1 MNNKSI
7 LRPFFTFLFL
17 LSIVGFVN
25 AQSATGYVLNKEG
38 EPVPFA
44 NIFVKQIQT
53 GTSANFEGKY
63 YLGLPAKGEYDFV
76 ISAVGYESLTYNLNI
91 EEEDIIK
98 DFRLEDSNIEL
109 EEIVVKASKRDP
121 AYAIIQKVIDNKKD
135 YLASIKS
142 FKTNVYVKAK
152 EEIETIEKEGK
163 KQKKEEKDK
172 LVQFDTNGEPEDPFE
187 KAQKEAQAEQDKF
200 LASLN
205 LVEMEVEV
213 NYQFPKKYREE
224 RTAYKLYGSKH
235 GLFIP
240 RFEETDFN
248 FYRNMVQLEGIAE
261 TPLISPISRT
271 SIVSYKYK
279 LIESKE
285 ENGILVHKIKVIP
298 RKVGNSTCSG
308 HIYINEGIWN
318 INRLDFSFSK
328 GGLKFFDAFRLKQNY
343 EKLADGTWIPTRQE
357 MIYETKQGKSKT
369 FKGNTTLLYSNYQ
382 NNFEFP
388 EKFFGS
394 EVVITT
400 KDAYEKDSLY
410 WNNSRPEPL
419 TIEEVKLV
427 QIRDSIEVYHDSP
440 AYKDSMQTLYNKIK
454 PVEVLWDGVGF
465 RNYTKKQE
473 LYIGSIPAF
482 LNFEVIGGWRLGPYV
497 SWFRRWENG
506 KILRTS
512 ISPNIGLRNKDI
524 QGDFDAWFQYNPHKL
539 ASMSLELQRDFA
551 SINPYDAFLNQLSVS
566 NYILHDAA
574 EFRHRFEIVNG
585 LFLYTGF
592 SISDRQSIA
601 NLDSYTFLNDLI
613 ENQPDPI
620 DFNPYQAFIS
630 HINLSYTPGQKFM
643 TEPNRKIVLGSKW
656 PTFSIEHKKGW
667 KGILSS
673 DIDFDYLEFG
683 IQQDVTFGAFGNSK
697 YTLISGQFLNTKDL
711 EFIDLKRFRE
721 SDPILYSDPLY
732 SFQSLDTALATTNV
746 FFEAHHIHHFNGALI
761 NNVPLLKKT
770 RIRTVVGGGFLYVKD
785 SNFRHE
791 EVFLG
796 LERVF
801 KLGARRRLR
810 LGFYGVLAN
819 SNISQKTDA
828 NWKISI
834 DVIDTWKK
842 DWSF

>member
-1 MNNKSI
+1 MNNTSI
-7 LRPFFTFLFL
+7 FRSFFTLLFL
-17 LSIVGFVN
+17 LCVVSFIN
-25 AQSATGYVLNKEG
+25 AQSATGYVLSKTG
-38 EPVPFA
+38 EPIPFA
-44 NIFVKQIQT
+44 NIFVKQIQS

-76 ISAVGYESLTYNLNI
+76 VSAVGYESLTYNLNI

-98 DFRLEDSNIEL
+98 DFKLEDSNIEL

-121 AYAIIQKVIDNKKD
+121 AYAIIQQVIDNKKD

-152 EEIETIEKEGK
+152 EEIKTIDKKGK
-163 KQKKEEKDK
+163 KPRKEEKDELVK
-172 LVQFDTNGEPEDPFE
+172 LDSNGEPEDPFE
-187 KAQKEAQAEQDKF
+187 TAKKEAQEEQNKF

-261 TPLISPISRT
+261 VPLISPISRT
-271 SIVSYKYK
+271 SILSYKYK

-285 ENGILVHKIKVIP
+285 ENGLLVHKIKVIP
-298 RKVGNSTCSG
+298 KKVGNATCSG

-318 INRLDFSFSK
+318 INRLDFNFSK
-328 GGLKFFDAFRLKQNY
+328 GGLKFFDAFRLKQDY

-357 MIYETKQGKSKT
+357 MIYETKEGKSKT
-369 FKGNTTLLYSNYQ
+369 FKGNTTLLYSDYQ

-394 EVVITT
+394 EVVVTT

-419 TIEEVKLV
+419 TSEEVKLV

-440 AYKDSMQTLYNKIK
+440 AYKDSMQLLYNKVK
-454 PVEVLWDGVGF
+454 PVEVLWEGIGF
-465 RNYTKKQE
+465 RDYTKKQE
-473 LYIGSIPAF
+473 LYIGSIPNL
-482 LNFEVIGGWRLGPYV
+482 LNFEVVGGWRLGPYV

-506 KILRTS
+506 KVLRTS
-512 ISPNIGLRNKDI
+512 INPDIGLKNKDL
-524 QGDFDAWFQYNPHKL
+524 QGDFDIWFRYNPHKL
-539 ASMSLELQRDFA
+539 ASIYFEIERNFA
-551 SINPYDAFLNQLSVS
+551 SINPYDAFINQLSVS
-566 NYILHDAA
+566 NYILHNAG
-574 EFRHRFEIVNG
+574 ELRHRFEIVNG
-585 LFLYTGF
+585 LYLYTSF
-592 SISDRQSIA
+592 SLSDRKSIT
-601 NLDSYTFLNDLI
+601 NLDSYTFLNNLI
-613 ENQPDPI
+613 ENQPEPLDFDP
-620 DFNPYQAFIS
+620 FQAFIT
-630 HINLSYTPGQKFM
+630 HTNLSYTPGQKFM
-643 TEPNRKIVLGSKW
+643 TEPNRKIVLSSKW
-656 PTFSIEHKKGW
+656 PTFSVEHKKGW
-667 KGILSS
+667 NGILGS
-673 DIDFDYLEFG
+673 DINFDYLEFG
-683 IQQDVTFGAFGNSK
+683 IQQDVTFGTFGNSK

-711 EFIDLKRFRE
+711 RFIDLKRFRE
-721 SDPILYSDPLY
+721 SDPILYSGPLH
-732 SFQSLDTALATTNV
+732 SFQSLDTALTTANI
-746 FFEAHHIHHFNGALI
+746 FIEAHHIHHFNGALI
-761 NNVPLLKKT
+761 NNIPLLKKT
-770 RIRTVVGGGFLYVKD
+770 RIRTVLGGGFLYVKD
-785 SNFRHE
+785 INLRHE

-796 LERVF
+796 LERIF

-810 LGFYGVLAN
+810 LGVYGVVAN
-819 SNISQKTDA
+819 SNISQADT

-834 DVIDTWKK
+834 DVIDTWSK

>member
-1 MNNKSI
+1 
-7 LRPFFTFLFL
+7 
-17 LSIVGFVN
+17 
-25 AQSATGYVLNKEG
+25 LNKTG
-38 EPVPFA
+38 EPIPYA
-44 NIFVKQIQT
+44 NIFVKQIQS
-53 GTSANFEGKY
+53 GTSADFEGKY

-76 ISAVGYESLTYNLNI
+76 ITAVGYETLTYNLNI

-98 DFRLEDSNIEL
+98 DFRMEESNIEL
-109 EEIVVKASKRDP
+109 EEVVVKASKRDP

-142 FKTNVYVKAK
+142 FKTDVYVKAK
-152 EEIETIEKEGK
+152 EEIESIEKKNK
-163 KQKKEEKDK
+163 KPAKENNDELTK
-172 LVQFDTNGEPEDPFE
+172 LDENGEPEDPFE
-187 KAQKEAQAEQDKF
+187 VAKKKAEEEQNKF

-205 LVEMEVEV
+205 LIEMEVEV

-224 RTAYKLYGSKH
+224 RTAYKLYGSKA

-248 FYRNMVQLEGIAE
+248 FYRNMVQLNGIAE

-298 RKVGNSTCSG
+298 RKVGNATCSG

-318 INRLDFSFSK
+318 INRLDFKFSK
-328 GGLKFFDAFRLKQNY
+328 GGLKFFDEFRLKQDY

-382 NNFEFP
+382 NNYEFP

-394 EVVITT
+394 EVVVTT

-410 WNNSRPEPL
+410 WNSSRPEPL
-419 TIEEVKLV
+419 TEEEVKLV

-440 AYKDSMQTLYNKIK
+440 AYKDSMQELYNKIR
-454 PVEVLWDGVGF
+454 PIEILWEGVGF
-465 RNYTKKQE
+465 RDYTKKQQ
-473 LYIGSIPAF
+473 LYIGSLPS
-482 LNFEVIGGWRLGPYV
+482 LLGFEVIGGWRLGPYV
-497 SWFRRWENG
+497 SWFKRWENG

-512 ISPNIGLRNKDI
+512 INPDIGIKNKDL
-524 QGDFDAWFQYNPHKL
+524 QGDFDAWFRYNPHKL
-539 ASMSLELQRDFA
+539 ATLSFEIQRDFA
-551 SINPYDAFLNQLSVS
+551 SINPYDAFLNQLSVF
-566 NYILHDAA
+566 NYILHDAVQL
-574 EFRHRFEIVNG
+574 RHSFEIVNG
-585 LFLYTGF
+585 LYLYTDF
-592 SISDRQSIA
+592 SMSNRQSIA
-601 NLDSYTFLNDLI
+601 NLDSYTFLNDWI
-613 ENQPDPI
+613 ENQPEPMDFDP
-620 DFNPYQAFIS
+620 YKAFIS
-630 HINLSYTPGQKFM
+630 RVNLSYTPGQKFM
-643 TEPNRKIVLGSKW
+643 TEPNRKIVLNSKW
-656 PTFSIEHKKGW
+656 PTFSIEHRRGW
-667 KGILSS
+667 NRVFGS

-683 IQQDVTFGAFGNSK
+683 INQDVTFGAFGNSK

-711 EFIDLKRFRE
+711 RFVDLKRFRQ
-721 SDPILYSDPLY
+721 SDPILYSNPLY
-732 SFQSLDTALATTNV
+732 TFQSLDTALTTTNI

-761 NNVPLLKKT
+761 NNIPLLKKT
-770 RIRTVVGGGFLYVKD
+770 RIRTVVGGGFLYVRD

-819 SNISQKTDA
+819 SNISKTDT
-828 NWKISI
+828 NWKVSI
-834 DVIDTWKK
+834 DVIDTWSR

>member
-1 MNNKSI
+1 MLNNKTI
-7 LRPFFTFLFL
+7 LHTFFIL
-17 LSIVGFVN
+17 LSFLCTTGFIH
-25 AQSATGYVLNKEG
+25 AQSATGYVLNKAG
-38 EPVPFA
+38 EPIPFA
-44 NIFVKQIQT
+44 NIFVKQISS
-53 GTSANFEGKY
+53 GTSADFEGKY

-76 ISAVGYESLTYNLNI
+76 ITAVGYESLTYNLNI

-98 DFRLEDSNIEL
+98 DFRMEDSDIEL
-109 EEIVVKASKRDP
+109 DEIVVKASKRDP
-121 AYAIIQKVIDNKKD
+121 AYAIIQKVIDNKKE

-152 EEIETIEKEGK
+152 EEIETIDKKGK
-163 KQKKEEKDK
+163 KPEKKDK
-172 LVQFDTNGEPEDPFE
+172 DELVELDSNGDPEDPFE
-187 KAQKEAQAEQDKF
+187 KAREDAKREQDKF

-224 RTAYKLYGSKH
+224 RTAYKLYGSKN

-261 TPLISPISRT
+261 VPLISPISRT
-271 SIVSYKYK
+271 SILSYKYK

-285 ENGILVHKIKVIP
+285 ENGILVHKIKVTPKKI
-298 RKVGNSTCSG
+298 GNSTCSG
-308 HIYINEGIWN
+308 HIYINDEIWN

-357 MIYETKQGKSKT
+357 MIYQTKQGKSKT
-369 FKGNTTLLYSNYQ
+369 FKGNTTLLYSDYLNNY
-382 NNFEFP
+382 EFP

-394 EVVITT
+394 EVVVTT

-419 TIEEVKLV
+419 TIEEFKLV

-440 AYKDSMQTLYNKIK
+440 AYKDSMQLMYNKVK
-454 PVEVLWDGVGF
+454 PVELLWEGIGF
-465 RNYTKKQE
+465 RDYTKKQE
-473 LYIGSIPAF
+473 LYFGSIPA
-482 LNFEVIGGWRLGPYV
+482 LFEFDVVGGWRLGPYV

-506 KILRTS
+506 KILSTWVK
-512 ISPNIGLRNKDI
+512 PTIGLRNKDI
-524 QGDFDAWFQYNPHKL
+524 QGDLSTWFRYNPHKL
-539 ASMSLELQRDFA
+539 ATLQLKVRRDFA
-551 SINPYDAFLNQLSVS
+551 SINPYDAFINQLSVS
-566 NYILHDAA
+566 NYILHDALDLS
-574 EFRHRFEIVNG
+574 HRFEIVNG
-585 LFLYTGF
+585 LYLYTGF

-601 NLDSYTFLNDLI
+601 NFDSYTFLNKLI
-613 ENQPDPI
+613 ENQPEPI
-620 DFNPYQAFIS
+620 DFSPYQALIS
-630 HINLSYTPGQKFM
+630 HINLSFTPGQKFM
-643 TEPNRKIVLGSKW
+643 TEPNRKIVLSSKW

-683 IQQDVTFGAFGNSK
+683 IQQDVTFGTFGNSK

-711 EFIDLKRFRE
+711 RFIDLKRFRQ
-721 SDPILYSDPLY
+721 SDPIWYSSPLE
-732 SFQSLDTALATTNV
+732 SFQSLDTILTTTNI

-761 NNVPLLKKT
+761 NNIPLLKKT

-796 LERVF
+796 LERIF

-819 SNISQKTDA
+819 SNISQTDT
-828 NWKISI
+828 NWKISL
-834 DVIDTWKK
+834 DLIDTWTK